1 MWRTL
6 AYVWDDVFASYYPE
20 RPEVFLN
27 PDDWREM
34 GEPAEYMGAP
44 VLKSIGVPRGSAR
57 IFCRGRLEY
66 LPPTRAPYRADGE

>member
-1 MWRTL
+1 
-6 AYVWDDVFASYYPE
+6 
-20 RPEVFLN
+20 VFLN